1 MAHCRKSRWHGQ
13 FMSRL
18 GVCITFLIV
27 VTKCLTK
34 KKKKQQLTE
43 GSVLFFFFSGS
54 QFEGTASWLG
64 SLGGRSVRQPVTRH
78 P

>member
-34 KKKKQQLTE
+34 KKKNNNLQKE
-43 GSVLFFFFSGS
+43 VFCFFFFL
-54 QFEGTASWLG
+54 AH
-64 SLGGRSVRQPVTRH
+64 SLRVQHHGWEVLVAGA
-78 P
+78 